1 MTVFQQPS
9 LLLLHLSKSGFKH
22 CPSTFN
28 DPTSA
33 FKTLVVAL
41 PPSLDRSARGSRKVP
56 AGDYRLRTFNDTSL
70 VTRATVPS

>member
-9 LLLLHLSKSGFKH
+9 LLLLHLSKTGFKH
-22 CPSTFN
+22 SPSTFH

-33 FKTLVVAL
+33 FKMLVVPL
-41 PPSLDRSARGSRKVP
+41 PTSLDRSAQGSRKVV
-56 AGDYRLRTFNDTSL
+56 AGDYRSRTFNDTSL